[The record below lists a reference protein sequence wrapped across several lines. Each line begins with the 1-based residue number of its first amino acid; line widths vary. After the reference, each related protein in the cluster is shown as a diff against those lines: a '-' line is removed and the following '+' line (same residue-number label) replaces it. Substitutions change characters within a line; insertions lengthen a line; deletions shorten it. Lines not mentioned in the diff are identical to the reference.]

1 MTTQKWPNYLYCILS
16 ATVNIWLFPLLMGS
30 DLAKKAFNSTVIIE
44 ISCKYKRSFLMSHGD
59 SVSLHCIILFP

>member
-30 DLAKKAFNSTVIIE
+30 DLAKKAFNS
-44 ISCKYKRSFLMSHGD
+44 YY
-59 SVSLHCIILFP
+59 